1 MMKNIAIINN
11 VDFGSTG
18 QISLNLH
25 RNLLAKGYR
34 SYFCYGRG
42 ASPTN
47 SSMKKI
53 GSFLS
58 VNIHAL
64 MVRMTGRQGFYS
76 SSSTTKLLR
85 FFSKANIDT
94 IYIVCINM
102 WQIIILL

>member
-47 SSMKKI
+47 SSMKK
-53 GSFLS
+53 
-58 VNIHAL
+58 N
-64 MVRMTGRQGFYS
+64 R
-76 SSSTTKLLR
+76 
-85 FFSKANIDT
+85 
-94 IYIVCINM
+94 
-102 WQIIILL
+102 

>member
-42 ASPTN
+42 ASLYRMCCIYISDMQELYILRIASIDPLR
-47 SSMKKI
+47 KE
-53 GSFLS
+53 FLS
-58 VNIHAL
+58 
-64 MVRMTGRQGFYS
+64 GG
-76 SSSTTKLLR
+76 
-85 FFSKANIDT
+85 
-94 IYIVCINM
+94 
-102 WQIIILL
+102 

>member
-42 ASPTN
+42 ASN
-47 SSMKKI
+47 
-53 GSFLS
+53 
-58 VNIHAL
+58 
-64 MVRMTGRQGFYS
+64 
-76 SSSTTKLLR
+76 
-85 FFSKANIDT
+85 
-94 IYIVCINM
+94 
-102 WQIIILL
+102 